1 MEVSLAEKAY
11 FDPINPG
18 SYGGVDRLYRQLKS
32 KGFTRKDVQ
41 EYLRGNE
48 TYTLHKDRR
57 FHFRRNRVVAF
68 SKDFQWMADLADM
81 QKYSKQNSGYKYI
94 LIVIDVFTK
103 YIWARALHSKQP
115 RSVTQAFENIFELD
129 GRKPLR
135 LQTDRGREF
144 DSAYLR
150 EFYKKHKITYFTSW
164 NKTYKCSVVERANRT
179 IKSRMF
185 RYFTA
190 NNNHQWVHVLQ
201 KIVDSY
207 NNSYHRSIKMTPN
220 EACEALTRVVFN
232 NLYGYFFDKQR
243 KKPMLNVGDK
253 VRVAYD
259 RGVFDKSYEK
269 THTIETAKVVAVA
282 RRPYPM
288 YSLRDWSGEHV
299 NRKFYPQELQLIS
312 THRGENIE
320 NGEF

>member
-1 MEVSLAEKAY
+1 MEMSLVEKTY
-11 FDPINPG
+11 LDPKNPG
-18 SYGGVDRLYRQLKS
+18 SFGGVERLYRQLKS
-32 KGFTRKDVQ
+32 KGFTRKDVKD
-41 EYLRGNE
+41 YLRGNE

-57 FHFRRNRVVAF
+57 FRFRKNRVVAF

-81 QKYSKQNSGYKYI
+81 QKYSKQNHGYKYI
-94 LIVIDVFTK
+94 LVVIDVFTK

-115 RSVTQAFENIFELD
+115 RSVTQAFENIFDLD

-164 NKTYKCSVVERANRT
+164 NKTFKCSVVERANRT

-190 NNNHQWVHVLQ
+190 NKTHKWVHNLQ

-207 NNSYHRSIKMTPN
+207 NNSHHRSIKMTPT
-220 EACEALTRVVFN
+220 EACEAPTQVVFN
-232 NLYGYFFDKQR
+232 NLYGFSFDKQPS
-243 KKPMLNVGDK
+243 KSKLNVGDN

-269 THTIETAKVVAVA
+269 THTDETAQVVAIA
-282 RRPYPM
+282 QRPYPM

-299 NRKFYPQELQLIS
+299 NRRFYHQELQLIS
-312 THRGENIE
+312 
-320 NGEF
+320 